1 MISYNGSN
9 FDDYLLLDEIS
20 KYEFKIYATFS
31 GKSILGMSFR
41 NFKCWDLHKFLNGS
55 LANNSTNFNTIIK
68 KVDGFSHN

>member
-20 KYEFKIYATFS
+20 KYEFKIHAIFS

-41 NFKCWDLHKFLNGS
+41 NFKCWDLNKFLSGS
-55 LANNSTNFNTIIK
+55 LANNCTNFNTIIK